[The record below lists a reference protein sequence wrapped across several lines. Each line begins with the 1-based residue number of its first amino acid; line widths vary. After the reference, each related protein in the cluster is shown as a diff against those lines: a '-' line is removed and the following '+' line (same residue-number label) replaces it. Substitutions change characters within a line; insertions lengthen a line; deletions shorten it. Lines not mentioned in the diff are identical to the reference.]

1 MRFQRCS
8 ESLSRIYSY
17 SRRAKAIVKSN
28 KLRRLYL
35 IYTLILTELVIAVW
49 IICAG
54 FVQDALAVTVMRI
67 VGAAAVVIA
76 PVMIY
81 AFYRWIKKDNQT
93 SSDELEQLML
103 MKGFALTGF
112 VAITLSPA
120 AALLSFIFDGAAGY
134 IALGYMAVLG
144 GTLKCSVYYYH
155 KKF

>member
-1 MRFQRCS
+1 M
-8 ESLSRIYSY
+8 
-17 SRRAKAIVKSN
+17 
-28 KLRRLYL
+28 
-35 IYTLILTELVIAVW
+35 
-49 IICAG
+49 
-54 FVQDALAVTVMRI
+54 QDALAVTVMRI